1 MMVLPLYILA
11 GASVLFTLT
20 GLFTSVQTNRRLVSA
35 ALLAALVSLLAGW
48 GQYGTA
54 FDKLYVVDGLS
65 QSLTLVSLLGVLG
78 FVLLG
83 RSSRWEY
90 PLLALYAAL
99 GIHMMT
105 ATQNLVVMLIALE
118 IFSLPLYVLATWR
131 RDVKGFEAGL
141 KYFLL
146 GALAAAVFL
155 YGIALHFGAT
165 GSFEAGAAGKGLLY
179 GTSLVLLLVAFGFKV
194 SLVPFQWWTPD
205 VYQGSPTAV
214 TLLMATAV
222 KAAGFAAMARIF
234 TPQQVEEWGFALAV
248 VVGLTVV
255 FGNLGALAQ
264 QEAKRLLAYSSI
276 AHAGYLALALFG
288 PSAGPALS
296 FYLLSYALATGV
308 ALAVLATLSNQEVPF
323 ERLNG
328 LWKRQPLLGGA
339 LVVALLSLAGLP
351 PLAGFWGKYL
361 VFLEAA
367 RAGQYALL
375 VLALVTSA
383 IAAYYY
389 LRLLVMVAFGKPQTE
404 AAEPI
409 PALNQVN
416 EQGVAADGQFI
427 QARLGRSGRLALV
440 MASLGVIG
448 LGLVPG
454 VGLQWLSPAAA
465 ATPASSVPKLLNLDQ
480 VGLQITS
487 PSNDAEV
494 VKGQFSVQGV
504 ARPGDFIEIF
514 DTGVKLGETVTGP
527 NGGWLILPD
536 ATKLQTGRRNLM
548 AVRSTDGESH
558 TIFLTITAK

>member
-11 GASVLFTLT
+11 AASVLFTLT
-20 GLFTSVQTNRRLVSA
+20 GLFTSLQTNRRLVST

-179 GTSLVLLLVAFGFKV
+179 GTSLILLLVAFGFKV

-234 TPQQVEEWGFALAV
+234 TPQQVEDWGFALAV
-248 VVGLTVV
+248 VAGLTVV

-288 PSAGPALS
+288 PNAGPALS

-367 RAGQYALL
+367 RA
-375 VLALVTSA
+375 
-383 IAAYYY
+383 
-389 LRLLVMVAFGKPQTE
+389 
-404 AAEPI
+404 
-409 PALNQVN
+409 
-416 EQGVAADGQFI
+416 
-427 QARLGRSGRLALV
+427 
-440 MASLGVIG
+440 
-448 LGLVPG
+448 
-454 VGLQWLSPAAA
+454 
-465 ATPASSVPKLLNLDQ
+465 
-480 VGLQITS
+480 
-487 PSNDAEV
+487 EV
-494 VKGQFSVQGV
+494 VGV
-504 ARPGDFIEIF
+504 
-514 DTGVKLGETVTGP
+514 
-527 NGGWLILPD
+527 W
-536 ATKLQTGRRNLM
+536 
-548 AVRSTDGESH
+548 
-558 TIFLTITAK
+558 